1 MDQLKVGSRLALGFG
16 LLLLLVLAAVAVG
29 LLGIRSAEEQ
39 ASRMERE
46 SVALL
51 RATSAMQV
59 AQLNEG
65 IAVRDFVE
73 LEDVEGQ
80 RAAVRSLQAGQKA
93 YAGGVAELER
103 VAGLSANR
111 EELLAVI
118 QKLKSANG
126 SVAAKVHEAM
136 DLVDSA
142 EYQQAQSVVYKQVR
156 PLQVAIAG
164 DLKAL
169 AGRAHALA
177 QERAH
182 AARLE
187 AEESEQHLAL
197 ALAAALLLGIAATVL
212 ITRGIVRPLGR
223 AVAAAERVAGGDLTE
238 LQVRGGRDETGRVLG
253 ALADMQRGLNT
264 LVRSVRLG
272 ADAVNQASDRIA
284 AGNGELSA
292 RTEEQAAALEE
303 TAASV
308 EEFTAS
314 VKQNSDNALRGRD
327 LANEAAELA
336 TAAGTA
342 VSDVTGNMDGIQ
354 RSARRVSD
362 IVGLMDEIAF
372 QTNLLALNAAVEAA
386 RAGEHGRGF
395 GVVAAQVRVLAQRSA
410 EAARDIKQLA
420 REAVGQADTGARAA
434 ERAGETM
441 DKVVR
446 VARDVAH
453 VVADIARASEEQR
466 TGIEQVNATIAQ
478 LDTATQSNAMLVQQI
493 NELADSL
500 LTGSREL
507 VASAKRF
514 RLDAQE
520 GRAATPAPKAQG
532 TPQAGIAWTQSRPA
546 LLR

>member
-39 ASRMERE
+39 ASRMESE
-46 SVALL
+46 SMALL

-65 IAVRDFVE
+65 IAVRDFVG
-73 LEDVEGQ
+73 LEDVQGQ
-80 RAAVRSLQAGQKA
+80 RAAAAALKAGEKA
-93 YAGGVAELER
+93 YAEGLEELER
-103 VAGLSANR
+103 IAALSGDSA
-111 EELLAVI
+111 ELLAATE
-118 QKLKSANG
+118 KLKSASG
-126 SVAAKVHEAM
+126 HVAAKIREAL

-142 EYQQAQSVVYKQVR
+142 EYQRAQGVVYKQVR
-156 PLQVAIAG
+156 PLQVAIAQ
-164 DLKAL
+164 DLRAL
-169 AGRAHALA
+169 AARAHALA

-182 AARLE
+182 AARLD
-187 AEESEQHLAL
+187 AQASERRLAL
-197 ALAAALLLGIAATVL
+197 ALAAALLLGIAATVV
-212 ITRGIVRPLGR
+212 ITRGIVRPLGF
-223 AVAAAERVAGGDLTE
+223 AVASAERVAGGDLTE
-238 LQVRGGRDETGRVLG
+238 LTVRAGRDETGRVLT
-253 ALADMQRGLNT
+253 ALADMQRGLNA

-336 TAAGTA
+336 TAGGGA
-342 VSDVTGNMDGIQ
+342 VGDVMGNMEGIQ

-420 REAVGQADTGARAA
+420 RDAVGQADTGARAA
-434 ERAGETM
+434 QRAGETM
-441 DKVVR
+441 EKVVR
-446 VARDVAH
+446 VARDVAQ

-466 TGIEQVNATIAQ
+466 IGIEQVNATIAQ

-493 NELADSL
+493 NELAEGL

-520 GRAATPAPKAQG
+520 VRAAP
-532 TPQAGIAWTQSRPA
+532 PQADPRPARQPGIAWAESRPA
-546 LLR
+546 LLA

>member
-39 ASRMERE
+39 ASRMEGE

-65 IAVRDFVE
+65 IAVRDFVG
-73 LEDVEGQ
+73 LEDVQGQ
-80 RAAVRSLQAGQKA
+80 NAAVRALHAGEKA
-93 YAGGVAELER
+93 YAQGVAELER
-103 VAGLSANR
+103 VAAFSGNR
-111 EELLAVI
+111 DELLAAVE
-118 QKLKSANG
+118 KLKSANVQ
-126 SVAAKVHEAM
+126 VAAKVHEAM

-142 EYQQAQSVVYKQVR
+142 EYQRAQAVVYKQVR
-156 PLQVAIAG
+156 PLQVAIAQ
-164 DLKAL
+164 DLRSL
-169 AGRAHALA
+169 ADRSHALA

-182 AARLE
+182 AARLD
-187 AEESEQHLAL
+187 AQASEQRLAI
-197 ALAAALLLGIAATVL
+197 ALAAALFLGIAATVV
-212 ITRGIVRPLGR
+212 ITRGIVRPLGT
-223 AVAAAERVAGGDLTE
+223 AVASAERVAGGDLTE
-238 LQVRGGRDETGRVLG
+238 LQVRAGRDETGRVLG
-253 ALADMQRGLNT
+253 ALADMQRGLNA

-272 ADAVNQASDRIA
+272 ADAVSQASDRIA

-327 LANEAAELA
+327 LANEAAQLA
-336 TAAGTA
+336 TAGGAA
-342 VSDVTGNMDGIQ
+342 VGDVMGNMEGIQ

-420 REAVGQADTGARAA
+420 RDAVGQADTGTRAA
-434 ERAGETM
+434 ERAAETM

-446 VARDVAH
+446 VARDVAQ

-466 TGIEQVNATIAQ
+466 VGIEQVNATIAQ

-493 NELADSL
+493 NALAEGL
-500 LTGSREL
+500 LGGSREL
-507 VASAKRF
+507 VASAGRF
-514 RLDAQE
+514 RLDASE
-520 GRAATPAPKAQG
+520 ADATAPPRDARG
-532 TPQAGIAWTQSRPA
+532 SSTPGMAWAPDPPA
-546 LLR
+546 LLA